1 MSLCQMIFHADVR
14 LPHWAS
20 QVSESFVLLSTP
32 SSPLFLSVERSGGLL
47 FSFELRWLCVVGL
60 AALLPALSNRLDA
73 VAPAVRF
80 LTSFQPAKLFFAP

>member
-1 MSLCQMIFHADVR
+1 MLFHADVR
-14 LPHWAS
+14 LPHWVS

-73 VAPAVRF
+73 VALAVQF
-80 LTSFQPAKLFFAP
+80 LTSFRPAELSLAP